1 VNCVGPTLASGSSA
15 TITLVFKVNAGLSSP
30 IVGTAGVNSPTNDP
44 ASANN
49 SDTVTTSVG
58 AGGGKPFRLFVPM
71 VAREP

>member
-1 VNCVGPTLASGSSA
+1 LG
-15 TITLVFKVNAGLSSP
+15 SP
-30 IVGTAGVNSPTNDP
+30 IVGTAGVTSPTNDP

-58 AGGGKPFRLFVPM
+58 GGGGKPFRLFVPM